1 MFSNEVLID
10 KSDKERLVEL
20 LTEANAILEKYPYEI
35 YNNSY
40 TITTMSR
47 AKSYVK
53 DAKTWCG
60 YLFIKE

>member
-10 KSDKERLVEL
+10 KNDKDRLVDL
-20 LTEANAILEKYPYEI
+20 LTEANSILEKYPYET
-35 YNNSY
+35 YDGSH

-53 DAKTWCG
+53 DAK
-60 YLFIKE
+60 K